1 MKFNNKNWEKARSEG
16 ILGREGR
23 RGGGGRWKKG
33 GGDLELE
40 GGKEN
45 NIKQKI
51 KTKYMHF

>member
-1 MKFNNKNWEKARSEG
+1 MR
-16 ILGREGR
+16 REGR